1 MRKPFNLDLTL
12 NLMRFYLILSR
23 LVLGVSLTALL
34 MTAGPT
40 RLHAQE
46 ERPVT
51 HRLEGVR
58 VYRDRAELTHLGSV
72 DVAAGQW
79 QLVLS
84 GVSPNLDAA
93 SLQASGT
100 ATVGTGLTILS
111 VQPRTRYLP
120 PPKRTDRIERLRDS
134 VKLTQRRI
142 TAQGDKLFVLASE
155 EKLLLENIRV
165 AGDAGLNVLTLDQ
178 LAQRYRTRLGE
189 IRVSQ
194 RSEEQRRDELNE
206 ELGRLQGELT
216 NLEGQPTKATQE
228 VVITVEARGAGRAT
242 LRVEY
247 LAMGAGWSPEY
258 DLRLE
263 KVGEPLRLDARAR
276 VYNRTGVDWNRIP
289 LTLTTALAN
298 VSAQAPDLQPQYLR
312 EYAPPLLR
320 AFGSAQRS
328 RKAMSAEAPMAA
340 TMDAAGAPRE
350 AEQEEIETSAD
361 LSTSI
366 QGALALDY
374 AIAAQY
380 EIASDGQPRLV
391 ALAQHQLPAVV
402 GHFAVPKLDK
412 DAFLLA
418 QVTGFDGLGLI
429 PGPASVYL
437 EGAFVART
445 TLNPELTTD
454 TLRIGL
460 GRDARVQLKRTAIKE
475 FTSRKVL
482 GGAVRLTR
490 GFTVEVRNARAD
502 AVTLTLEDQVP
513 VSQDQRIRVKLL
525 DRDGADYDPA
535 TGKLTWRLNLK
546 AGERRSVRLSYEVEH
561 PRDLNVQ
568 GL

>member
-1 MRKPFNLDLTL
+1 
-12 NLMRFYLILSR
+12 MRFYLILPR
-23 LVLGVSLTALL
+23 PVLGVALMALL
-34 MTAGPT
+34 LAAGPSP
-40 RLHAQE
+40 LSAQD

-51 HRLEGVR
+51 HRLEAVR

-72 DVAAGQW
+72 DIAAGQW

-178 LAQRYRTRLGE
+178 LAQRYRARLGE

-206 ELGRLQGELT
+206 ELARLQGELT
-216 NLEGQPTKATQE
+216 SLEGQPTKVTQE

-247 LAMGAGWSPEY
+247 LALGAGWSPEY

-276 VYNRTGVDWNRIP
+276 VSNYTGVDWNRVP

-298 VSAQAPDLQPQYLR
+298 VSAQAPELQPQYLR
-312 EYAPPLLR
+312 EYVVMQRALR
-320 AFGSAQRS
+320 SMNSGVRS
-328 RKAMSAEAPMAA
+328 KKAEAPMAA
-340 TMDAAGAPRE
+340 SAESFGDE
-350 AEQEEIETSAD
+350 ASDVEEEIETSAD
-361 LSTSI
+361 LSTAV

-402 GHFAVPKLDK
+402 GHFAVPKLDT

-437 EGAFVART
+437 EGAYVART

-525 DRDGADYDPA
+525 ERDGAEYDPA